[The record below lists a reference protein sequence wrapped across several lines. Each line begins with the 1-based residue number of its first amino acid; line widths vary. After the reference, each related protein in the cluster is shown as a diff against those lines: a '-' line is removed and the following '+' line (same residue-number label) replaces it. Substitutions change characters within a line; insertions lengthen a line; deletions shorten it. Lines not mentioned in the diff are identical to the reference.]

1 MQSVPSFGRAAY
13 SPEPERARGRPTHP
27 TLHHT
32 LYGNYEMYVGYFRM
46 VDAYVSVDHTGT
58 AEPVR
63 NHVCARS
70 NGVRDAAVMISIAP
84 SIGLLCLKLNGTKGR
99 TDGEMGML
107 SWGFLMTRVAALPW
121 IQLMTTVLAL
131 QVDSLNIVRDGT
143 RICLSC
149 LPIRQLTSIQ
159 REHH

>member
-1 MQSVPSFGRAAY
+1 M
-13 SPEPERARGRPTHP
+13 
-27 TLHHT
+27 
-32 LYGNYEMYVGYFRM
+32 VGYFRM
-46 VDAYVSVDHTGT
+46 VDAHMSVDHTGN
-58 AEPVR
+58 AEPLR
-63 NHVCARS
+63 NHVRARKQWYE
-70 NGVRDAAVMISIAP
+70 GLPVRDAAVMISIAP

-131 QVDSLNIVRDGT
+131 QVDSLNIVRDGI

-149 LPIRQLTSIQ
+149 LPIRQLTRIQ